1 MGHEEG
7 PVWVPV
13 EEVVWFHDTAIEN
26 HGGRHGIRSQGLLEQ
41 ATNETSAALV
51 LRKHG
56 QHGPPGGL
64 ATRPASCSFTR
75 SWTANKRTGWGT
87 ANLFAM
93 ANGLELVCSPE
104 DSYQAVLGLAASP
117 KGEHEEELLAE
128 FMYDHLWPY

>member
-1 MGHEEG
+1 MGHGEG

-13 EEVVWFHDTAIEN
+13 EEVVWFHHTAIEN

-41 ATNETSAALV
+41 AI
-51 LRKHG
+51 
-56 QHGPPGGL
+56 
-64 ATRPASCSFTR
+64 TRPQRLRYYESMDNMARLAACHTASIVFIHPFVDG
-75 SWTANKRTGWGT
+75 NKRTGWGT

-104 DSYQAVLGLAASP
+104 DSYQAVLGFAASP